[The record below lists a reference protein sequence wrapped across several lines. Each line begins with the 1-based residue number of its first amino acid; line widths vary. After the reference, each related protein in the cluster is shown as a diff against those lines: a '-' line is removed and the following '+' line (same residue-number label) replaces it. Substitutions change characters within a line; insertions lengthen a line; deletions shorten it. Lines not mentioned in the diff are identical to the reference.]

1 MTTDESTRI
10 SDRENGL
17 NQSLFAFCAPNAKK
31 PEYAF
36 YDSILLPCALY
47 MFRRYLVQELIAA
60 LLVASVPALSVAAG
74 PAHEN
79 WGTETSELTS
89 APEFAKSKAICRQ
102 LGGPKP
108 PPADRPTPAQAEA
121 LKGCSSEKLYY
132 GVGHQR
138 DYVKA
143 RMCAF
148 MEADRAD
155 DEVFSGSTIL
165 MQLYANGL
173 GVSRDPDLATTYA
186 CLIEGAPA
194 EIDARVLHMQA
205 LKTKPEHVDYCD
217 DITSGLAAGFCQN
230 RNSHQAAGSRD
241 DRLQAMEARLPPAA
255 RALYAP
261 MKKAFDAFVHA
272 HGTGEVDLSGTARA
286 ALMIAEQDAVRNQF
300 AKDLDSLLVD
310 RWASATVADA
320 KAADAQMNLSY
331 HKAMAWAGRKD
342 NPTTTKPD
350 DIRKAQRAW
359 LAYRDAFGRFAA
371 AAADVSADAV
381 LAHLTKLRTA
391 QLDDLVGETP

>member
-1 MTTDESTRI
+1 
-10 SDRENGL
+10 
-17 NQSLFAFCAPNAKK
+17 
-31 PEYAF
+31 
-36 YDSILLPCALY
+36 
-47 MFRRYLVQELIAA
+47 
-60 LLVASVPALSVAAG
+60 
-74 PAHEN
+74 
-79 WGTETSELTS
+79 
-89 APEFAKSKAICRQ
+89 
-102 LGGPKP
+102 
-108 PPADRPTPAQAEA
+108 
-121 LKGCSSEKLYY
+121 
-132 GVGHQR
+132 
-138 DYVKA
+138 
-143 RMCAF
+143 
-148 MEADRAD
+148 
-155 DEVFSGSTIL
+155 
-165 MQLYANGL
+165 
-173 GVSRDPDLATTYA
+173 
-186 CLIEGAPA
+186 
-194 EIDARVLHMQA
+194 
-205 LKTKPEHVDYCD
+205 
-217 DITSGLAAGFCQN
+217 
-230 RNSHQAAGSRD
+230 
-241 DRLQAMEARLPPAA
+241 
-255 RALYAP
+255 
-261 MKKAFDAFVHA
+261 MKKAFDAFVRA